1 MRIAVT
7 GASGFIGTEL
17 LAELKD
23 RNHTVI
29 ALTRG
34 GSAHADSHYCVWR
47 ETDYTADSLAA
58 ALEGADA
65 VIHLAGVR
73 GTTSD
78 PDDYV
83 VNEVMTDNLIRA
95 MSAAQVRRIVFAS
108 TISVYDDVDTIPWQ
122 EEYPLRGRT
131 MYGCSKIE
139 CEDRIRFQAEEKGY
153 TFAIVRIAQVL
164 GLGEKRRGMMNVF
177 LDTARD
183 GGVIRVMG
191 KSEAKRQY
199 IYVKD
204 LVKILAMLAAA
215 KGHDDA
221 EGSPEGAEAAGGC
234 SGYARGNITVN
245 AGMPHAYTNLEIAK
259 IVNMVYGNETPIDYD
274 DSTPET
280 IKPSCMDI
288 TRLKEEV
295 GYVPMD
301 MEESLQDIRSY
312 LV

>member
-17 LAELKD
+17 LAELKE

-34 GSAHADSHYCVWR
+34 GSVHTDSPYCVCR
-47 ETDYTADSLAA
+47 ETDYTEESLAK
-58 ALEGADA
+58 ALDGADA

-83 VNEVMTDNLIRA
+83 INEIMTDNLIKG
-95 MSAAQVRRIVFAS
+95 MAAAGVKRIVFAS
-108 TISVYDDVDTIPWQ
+108 TISVYDDIDTIPWQ
-122 EEYPLRGRT
+122 EEYPLKGRT

-139 CEDRIRFQAEEKGY
+139 CEDRIRFSAEEVGY
-153 TFAIVRIAQVL
+153 TFAIARIAQVL

-177 LDTARD
+177 LDTARE
-183 GGVIRVMG
+183 GGEIKVIG

-204 LVKILAMLAAA
+204 LVKILAMLAA
-215 KGHDDA
+215 G
-221 EGSPEGAEAAGGC
+221 EGSE
-234 SGYARGNITVN
+234 YARGNITVN
-245 AGMPHAYTNLEIAK
+245 AGMPHAYTNLEIAE
-259 IVNMVYGNETPIDYD
+259 IVNRVYGNRTPINYD
-274 DSTPET
+274 DSSPET

-288 TRLKEEV
+288 TRLRGEL
-295 GYVPMD
+295 GYIPMD
-301 MEESLQDIRSY
+301 MEEAVQDIRMQQEQ
-312 LV
+312 

>member
-17 LAELKD
+17 LAELKE

-34 GSAHADSHYCVWR
+34 GSARADSPYCVWR
-47 ETDYTADSLAA
+47 ETDYTEESLAK
-58 ALEGADA
+58 ALDGADA

-83 VNEVMTDNLIRA
+83 INEIMTDNLIKG
-95 MSAAQVRRIVFAS
+95 MSSAGVKRIVFAS

-122 EEYPLRGRT
+122 EEYPLKGRT

-139 CEDRIRFQAEEKGY
+139 CEDKIRFSAEALGY

-183 GGVIRVMG
+183 GGEIRVIG

-204 LVKILAMLAAA
+204 LVKIMAMLVA
-215 KGHDDA
+215 G
-221 EGSPEGAEAAGGC
+221 EGSEYAA
-234 SGYARGNITVN
+234 GNITVN
-245 AGMPHAYTNLEIAK
+245 AGMPHAYTNLEIAR
-259 IVNMVYGNETPIDYD
+259 IVNKVYGNETPINYD
-274 DSTPET
+274 DSSLET

-288 TRLKEEV
+288 TRLNEELE
-295 GYVPMD
+295 YLTLD
-301 MEESLQDIRSY
+301 MEEAIKDIRKRQD
-312 LV
+312 L

>member
-1 MRIAVT
+1 MKIAVT

-17 LAELKD
+17 LAELREKQ
-23 RNHTVI
+23 HTVI

-34 GSAHADSHYCVWR
+34 GSARADSPYCVWR

-73 GTTSD
+73 GTTPD

-83 VNEVMTDNLIRA
+83 INEVMTDNLIQA
-95 MSAAQVRRIVFAS
+95 MSAAQVGRIVFAS

-183 GGVIRVMG
+183 GGEIRVIG

-204 LVKILAMLAAA
+204 LARILAMLAAC
-215 KGHDDA
+215 
-221 EGSPEGAEAAGGC
+221 GGC
-234 SGYARGNITVN
+234 ENARGNITVN
-245 AGMPHAYTNLEIAK
+245 AGMPHAYTNLEIAE
-259 IVNMVYGNETPIDYD
+259 IVNRVYGNETPINYD
-274 DSTPET
+274 DSAPET

-288 TRLKEEV
+288 TRLKEEL
-295 GYVPMD
+295 GFIPMD
-301 MEESLQDIRSY
+301 MEEAVSDISSQQG
-312 LV
+312 

>member
-17 LAELKD
+17 LTELKE

-34 GSAHADSHYCVWR
+34 GSVHTDSPYCVWR
-47 ETDYTADSLAA
+47 ETDYTEESLAKV
-58 ALEGADA
+58 LDGADA

-83 VNEVMTDNLIRA
+83 INEIMTDNLIKG
-95 MSAAQVRRIVFAS
+95 MSSAGLKRIVFAS

-122 EEYPLRGRT
+122 EEYPLKGRT

-139 CEDRIRFQAEEKGY
+139 CEDKIRFSAEALGY
-153 TFAIVRIAQVL
+153 TFAIIRIAQVL

-177 LDTARD
+177 LDTARE
-183 GGVIRVMG
+183 GGEIKVIG

-204 LVKILAMLAAA
+204 LVKIMVMLVA
-215 KGHDDA
+215 G
-221 EGSPEGAEAAGGC
+221 EGSEYAA
-234 SGYARGNITVN
+234 GNITVN

-259 IVNMVYGNETPIDYD
+259 IVNKVYGNETPINYD
-274 DSTPET
+274 DSSPET

-288 TRLKEEV
+288 TRLKEKLE
-295 GYVPMD
+295 YLTLD
-301 MEESLQDIRSY
+301 MEEAIKDIRIRQG
-312 LV
+312 L

>member
-1 MRIAVT
+1 MAAHQSTGKGKLMRIAVT

-34 GSAHADSHYCVWR
+34 GSAHADSPYCVWR
-47 ETDYTADSLAA
+47 ETDYTVDSLAA

-95 MSAAQVRRIVFAS
+95 MSAAQVGRIVFAS

-204 LVKILAMLAAA
+204 LVKILAMLAA
-215 KGHDDA
+215 
-221 EGSPEGAEAAGGC
+221 PESC
-234 SGYARGNITVN
+234 SEYARGNITVN

-259 IVNMVYGNETPIDYD
+259 IVNRVYGNETPIDYD